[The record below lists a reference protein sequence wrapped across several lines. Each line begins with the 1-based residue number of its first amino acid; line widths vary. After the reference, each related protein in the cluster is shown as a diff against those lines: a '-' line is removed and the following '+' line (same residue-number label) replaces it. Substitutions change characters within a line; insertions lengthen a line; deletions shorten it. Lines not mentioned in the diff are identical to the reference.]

1 MKFDF
6 SKNDGKWFN
15 HFLENRE
22 VSYTALSLNEFYDK
36 MGKIVI
42 CFVFIIYFVVALRA
56 DPEKR
61 SKFTIP
67 IIFIDE
73 LPKERSDQIKFFRNI
88 VRCLVLPCVLSS
100 TNLDIKIVVLLYE
113 AIKQG

>member
-36 MGKIVI
+36 M
-42 CFVFIIYFVVALRA
+42 VALRA